1 MFGFI
6 FLDDISLGVPYIHF
20 SGRLYV
26 CSYVSWFACFHCWYS
41 SHVWLL
47 YLVVQ
52 MIILCDVCFGDGL
65 VIYFNYF
72 CLWNEMFIL
81 CRIKIY
87 LLVRVRARWG
97 VNRWMCQSMSAK
109 WMDVSINECEMDVSI
124 DEYVIIVVL
133 VYFCGLG
140 GGRRRRRRRWRQ

>member
-1 MFGFI
+1 MLGAGVLLYTSLAVLFSMIPIPIILLRSLCISMMHIFMFGFI

-81 CRIKIY
+81 YRIKNY
-87 LLVRVRARWG
+87 WCACARG
-97 VNRWMCQSMSAK
+97 G
-109 WMDVSINECEMDVSI
+109 VSI
-124 DEYVIIVVL
+124 DGCVNL
-133 VYFCGLG
+133 
-140 GGRRRRRRRWRQ
+140 

>member
-1 MFGFI
+1 
-6 FLDDISLGVPYIHF
+6 
-20 SGRLYV
+20 
-26 CSYVSWFACFHCWYS
+26 
-41 SHVWLL
+41 L

-87 LLVRVRARWG
+87 WCACARG
-97 VNRWMCQSMSAK
+97 G
-109 WMDVSINECEMDVSI
+109 VSI
-124 DEYVIIVVL
+124 DGCVN
-133 VYFCGLG
+133 
-140 GGRRRRRRRWRQ
+140 R

>member
-1 MFGFI
+1 MLGTGVLLYTSLAVLFSMIPIPIILLRSLCISMMHIFMFGFI

-87 LLVRVRARWG
+87 WCACARG
-97 VNRWMCQSMSAK
+97 G
-109 WMDVSINECEMDVSI
+109 VSI
-124 DEYVIIVVL
+124 DGCVN
-133 VYFCGLG
+133 
-140 GGRRRRRRRWRQ
+140 R

>member
-1 MFGFI
+1 MIPIPIILLRSLCISMMHIFMFGFI

-81 CRIKIY
+81 YRIKIY
-87 LLVRVRARWG
+87 LLVRVRG
-97 VNRWMCQSMSAK
+97 G
-109 WMDVSINECEMDVSI
+109 VSI
-124 DEYVIIVVL
+124 DGCVN
-133 VYFCGLG
+133 
-140 GGRRRRRRRWRQ
+140 R